1 MTTYAKILS
10 QEIFSISNQPERIYR
25 YFESSKGEPMLY
37 YWYFKGWIP
46 AYNIT
51 KNTENGMVVNPVRT
65 KVSFDVH
72 FSDIVFL
79 HENKAEV
86 PF

>member
-1 MTTYAKILS
+1 MTTYAKILA

-25 YFESSKGEPMLY
+25 CFESAKGEPMLY

-51 KNTENGMVVNPVRT
+51 KNTEKGMVVNPVKT
-65 KVSFDVH
+65 KVIFDIY
-72 FSDIVFL
+72 FCDIVFL
-79 HENKAEV
+79 NESKSEI